1 MKRLARRSLNSL
13 ASSVATSSHTSDVII
28 GQVSRSIR
36 DEMKTLCSMEHDSI
50 LRDCNDGIKF
60 FSWETVYAELVRMM
74 PTFMKILSIIITGN
88 ESKKKVL
95 MCIISSIVLKSR
107 MHQMSLVQRAISVLL
122 YGNGCTKEVLIK

>member
-1 MKRLARRSLNSL
+1 
-13 ASSVATSSHTSDVII
+13 
-28 GQVSRSIR
+28 
-36 DEMKTLCSMEHDSI
+36 MKTLCSMEHDSI
-50 LRDCNDGIKF
+50 LRDCNDGINF

-88 ESKKKVL
+88 ESKKVL

>member
-28 GQVSRSIR
+28 GHISRSIR

-60 FSWETVYAELVRMM
+60 FSWETVYAELVHMM

-88 ESKKKVL
+88 ELKKVL
-95 MCIISSIVLKSR
+95 MCIISSMVLKSR
-107 MHQMSLVQRAISVLL
+107 MHQMSVVWF
-122 YGNGCTKEVLIK
+122 